1 MALCEF
7 SKLVGGPCSASTDY
21 PSNVAC
27 VSIGECDSDVK
38 GHLKFCKISS
48 DIAVKN
54 ESRLLFARA
63 GKQELSYYVICFCF
77 RIYSIGVCWNE
88 QLTIVD
94 RGHWGLQC

>member
-27 VSIGECDSDVK
+27 VSIGECDKDVK
-38 GHLKFCKISS
+38 GHLKFCKISG

-54 ESRLLFARA
+54 ESRLLLARA
-63 GKQELSYYVICFCF
+63 GKQQLSYYVMLCF
-77 RIYSIGVCWNE
+77 
-88 QLTIVD
+88 
-94 RGHWGLQC
+94 